1 MVDSWYGALAP
12 AKTPP
17 AIIAKLQAAFA
28 KVLAMPKV
36 KDKLFAQ
43 GAEAA
48 PSTLRRIRATD
59 QGRAEQW
66 EYVIRE
72 AKIKAE

>member
-1 MVDSWYGALAP
+1 MNSWYGALAP

-17 AIIAKLQAAFA
+17 AIVAKLQAALV
-28 KVLAMPKV
+28 KVLAMPEV
-36 KDKLFAQ
+36 KEKLFAQ

-48 PSTLRRIRATD
+48 SSTSVEFGSRIHD
-59 QGRAEQW
+59 ELQQW

-72 AKIKAE
+72 AKIRVD

>member
-1 MVDSWYGALAP
+1 VVNSWYGALAP

-17 AIIAKLQAAFA
+17 AIIAKLQAAFV
-28 KVLAMPKV
+28 KVLALPEV
-36 KDKLFAQ
+36 KEKLFLQ

-48 PSTLRRIRATD
+48 SSTSAEFDRRIRD
-59 QGRAEQW
+59 ELKQW